1 MSGRFNG
8 VQKKLQ
14 DKLGKSVPYIPCLAH
29 RSNTVIEHSCKASP
43 IVTELF
49 NVLEALFVFFTGST
63 KRNTPLQESIQS
75 MEVDNPLNL
84 RNLSRT
90 RWTARAESI
99 KSVWNSNEA
108 ILDSLSNLERSDD
121 GSTAS
126 GLRAKL
132 LRFDFIV
139 TIMFMKNIMYK
150 SKRMTETLQSQDL
163 NVIDAITTVETTVK
177 SLEIAK
183 NDIDGM
189 NAEIKA
195 AASFAEKLGIDVDSD
210 FLRHHRQRRA
220 PRRIDD
226 NPDTAANLDV
236 ESFYRKEFKAVLDT
250 QISTFTDVL
259 ENCVATTKPLFDAL
273 QPGKEPPS
281 LQTYEALAN
290 FHPENGRPDPNAL
303 MSEVETF
310 TLHTKADVKDIFC
323 AAKKAEEM
331 KSVFPMTNRAYRLV
345 LTAPVT
351 VAKDERTFSKLK
363 IVKNLCRSKTSDE
376 RLEELMFITC
386 EKDITDEIPVHNL
399 ATLWASLKSR
409 RIAIAIA

>member
-1 MSGRFNG
+1 
-8 VQKKLQ
+8 
-14 DKLGKSVPYIPCLAH
+14 
-29 RSNTVIEHSCKASP
+29 
-43 IVTELF
+43 
-49 NVLEALFVFFTGST
+49 
-63 KRNTPLQESIQS
+63 

-99 KSVWNSNEA
+99 KSVWNSYEA

-163 NVIDAITTVETTVK
+163 NVLDAITTVETTVK

-210 FLRHHRQRRA
+210 FRRHHRQRRA

-226 NPDTAANLDV
+226 NPDTAAN
-236 ESFYRKEFKAVLDT
+236 
-250 QISTFTDVL
+250 
-259 ENCVATTKPLFDAL
+259 
-273 QPGKEPPS
+273 
-281 LQTYEALAN
+281 
-290 FHPENGRPDPNAL
+290 
-303 MSEVETF
+303 
-310 TLHTKADVKDIFC
+310 
-323 AAKKAEEM
+323 
-331 KSVFPMTNRAYRLV
+331 
-345 LTAPVT
+345 
-351 VAKDERTFSKLK
+351 
-363 IVKNLCRSKTSDE
+363 
-376 RLEELMFITC
+376 
-386 EKDITDEIPVHNL
+386 
-399 ATLWASLKSR
+399 
-409 RIAIAIA
+409 

>member
-14 DKLGKSVPYIPCLAH
+14 DKLGKSVPYIPYLAH

-43 IVTELF
+43 IVTEIF
-49 NVLEALFVFFTGST
+49 NVFEALFVFFTGST
-63 KRNTPLQESIQS
+63 KRNTSLQESIQS

-90 RWTARAESI
+90 RWTARAKSI
-99 KSVWNSNEA
+99 KSVWNSYEA

-139 TIMFMKNIMYK
+139 TIMFMKNIMCK

-177 SLEIAK
+177 SLEITK
-183 NDIDGM
+183 NDINGM

-220 PRRIDD
+220 PR
-226 NPDTAANLDV
+226 
-236 ESFYRKEFKAVLDT
+236 
-250 QISTFTDVL
+250 
-259 ENCVATTKPLFDAL
+259 
-273 QPGKEPPS
+273 
-281 LQTYEALAN
+281 
-290 FHPENGRPDPNAL
+290 
-303 MSEVETF
+303 
-310 TLHTKADVKDIFC
+310 
-323 AAKKAEEM
+323 
-331 KSVFPMTNRAYRLV
+331 
-345 LTAPVT
+345 
-351 VAKDERTFSKLK
+351 
-363 IVKNLCRSKTSDE
+363 
-376 RLEELMFITC
+376 
-386 EKDITDEIPVHNL
+386 
-399 ATLWASLKSR
+399 
-409 RIAIAIA
+409 

>member
-1 MSGRFNG
+1 
-8 VQKKLQ
+8 
-14 DKLGKSVPYIPCLAH
+14 
-29 RSNTVIEHSCKASP
+29 
-43 IVTELF
+43 
-49 NVLEALFVFFTGST
+49 
-63 KRNTPLQESIQS
+63 

-90 RWTARAESI
+90 RWTARGESI
-99 KSVWNSNEA
+99 KSVWNSYEA

-126 GLRAKL
+126 GLRTKL
-132 LRFDFIV
+132 LRFNFIV

-163 NVIDAITTVETTVK
+163 NVIDTITTVETTVK

-195 AASFAEKLGIDVDSD
+195 AASFDEKLGIDIDSD
-210 FLRHHRQRRA
+210 FRGHHRQRRA
-220 PRRIDD
+220 PRRTDD

-236 ESFYRKEFKAVLDT
+236 ESFYRKEFKAILDT

-259 ENCVATTKPLFDAL
+259 ENCVATIKPLFDAL

-303 MSEVETF
+303 MSEVESF
-310 TLHTKADVKDIFC
+310 TLHTKADVKDIFG

-331 KSVFPMTNRAYRLV
+331 R
-345 LTAPVT
+345 
-351 VAKDERTFSKLK
+351 
-363 IVKNLCRSKTSDE
+363 NLNTPCK
-376 RLEELMFITC
+376 
-386 EKDITDEIPVHNL
+386 
-399 ATLWASLKSR
+399 
-409 RIAIAIA
+409 